1 MINGTVKWFDNRK
14 GFGFLNAD
22 TISGDIFVH
31 YSKIQGD
38 GFRTLNDG
46 DSVTFELEEGEKGFF
61 AFNVCLVGKEATVSL
76 SD

>member
-22 TISGDIFVH
+22 TVPGDIFVH
-31 YSKIQGD
+31 YSKIEGE

-46 DSVTFELEEGEKGFF
+46 DPVTFELEEGEKGYF
-61 AFNVCLVGKEATVSL
+61 AFNVRPVNKEASVN
-76 SD
+76 